1 MSELYILRNQEG
13 YFLGKQ
19 KDWLDGRDRGA
30 LYKTPHKD
38 EAVNLM
44 VEVSARDFEQRIRV
58 LPCEADEKGLP
69 TLAQDDM
76 PAPRPKPKKPLAD
89 TPVAAD
95 AQPEESGAVE
105 SGPVESREPESREP
119 TVSSEQD

>member
-38 EAVNLM
+38 EAVNQM
-44 VEVSARDFEQRIRV
+44 VEISARDFEQRIRV

-76 PAPRPKPKKPLAD
+76 PEPRPKRKPPA
-89 TPVAAD
+89 T
-95 AQPEESGAVE
+95 E
-105 SGPVESREPESREP
+105 REPGEP
-119 TVSSEQD
+119 APNEQD